1 MNKEEER
8 EDGSISCYAY
18 FLKGRWVTCDEIV
31 REANERLGAHRSQG
45 GSVTKDVIENIFSDI
60 FGGPVRIVRETIHAQ
75 PTNL

>member
-1 MNKEEER
+1 MNEEDER
-8 EDGSISCYAY
+8 ESGSIPHWAY

-45 GSVTKDVIENIFSDI
+45 GCVTEDVLEKILSDL
-60 FGGPVRIVRETIHAQ
+60 FGSPVRIVRETIHAQ